1 MIRWPPELSAGL
13 TDEAD
18 AITLLVESGI
28 LDQATAIQLFSKVP
42 RSEAEDRP
50 PSSGYWNKTLAALIA
65 SCLPSPTSPQMRST
79 PT

>member
-28 LDQATAIQLFSKVP
+28 LDQATAIQLFSKMP

-50 PSSGYWNKTLAALIA
+50 ALIGV
-65 SCLPSPTSPQMRST
+65 LE
-79 PT
+79 